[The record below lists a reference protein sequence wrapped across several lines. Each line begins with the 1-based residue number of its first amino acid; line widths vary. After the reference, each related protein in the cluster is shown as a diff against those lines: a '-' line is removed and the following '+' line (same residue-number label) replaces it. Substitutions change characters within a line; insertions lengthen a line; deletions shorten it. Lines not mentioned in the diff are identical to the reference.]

1 MLHADRR
8 MDKHDIS
15 LQILFER
22 AKITGQKVV
31 NDLSSYALIFNFN
44 VTPNGRWNCSVREG
58 MDPLVLSI
66 RTGCSASRS
75 DPTPS
80 TSESKVALHMALS
93 GLEGRSGTFEK
104 RKLPAYARNSTTDR
118 LNPLL
123 RVISTELSWL
133 YYEEFISI
141 PYCTTDNRKLIQ
153 LQQNSLANFIFPHPL
168 IHLQH

>member
-1 MLHADRR
+1 

-31 NDLSSYALIFNFN
+31 IDLSSYAWIFNFID
-44 VTPNGRWNCSVREG
+44 TPIWRWNCSVREG
-58 MDPLVLSI
+58 IDQLVLSI
-66 RTGCSASRS
+66 STGCSASRS

-80 TSESKVALHMALS
+80 TSEHTVALHMGLS
-93 GLEGRSGTFEK
+93 GLEGRSGNFEK
-104 RKLPAYARNSTTDR
+104 RKPPAQARNSTTDR
-118 LNPLL
+118 LNPILGG
-123 RVISTELSWL
+123 ISTELSWL
-133 YYEEFISI
+133 HYEDFISI

-168 IHLQH
+168 IHLQN